1 MKELPKVYDPKAT
14 EKKIYDMWMQGGYFK
29 GRIDP
34 DKKPRAATF
43 PHREHQA
50 RLDCAEC
57 HHGQGADGK
66 QTPYVPGQQIAK
78 CESCHNTKAEGMNKE
93 YNTFQKA
100 AHANCRSCHQQ
111 TEPKLAKCSVCHKKD
126 E

>member
-1 MKELPKVYDPKAT
+1 
-14 EKKIYDMWMQGGYFK
+14 
-29 GRIDP
+29 
-34 DKKPRAATF
+34 
-43 PHREHQA
+43 
-50 RLDCAEC
+50 
-57 HHGQGADGK
+57 
-66 QTPYVPGQQIAK
+66 
-78 CESCHNTKAEGMNKE
+78 MNKE